1 MGALTDN
8 GLWLLMI
15 LIVLSLILAIMIG
28 IQKPFQTTRSE
39 AERWTVMFYIFA
51 FIKGSLSILII
62 TLIASGWIFI
72 KPFLNEKDKK
82 IILIIIPLQ
91 ILTNVAMTIS
101 EETAVAS
108 PNWAFWGV
116 TLTMGFLVVN
126 CVVVAENKIKYKLW
140 GAFYIVTV
148 VYVYFTRIMIQWK
161 FRPYANNPYTLV
173 DEDDLIQ
180 EDIEAGTGG
189 SDAVGLQTMSASSAA
204 PRKAMTR
211 EQLKFCSSILRQLK
225 KHQDA
230 PPFLFPVDPVA
241 LNIPDYFHF
250 IKRPMDLST
259 AEKKLNNVE
268 YESADDLASDIQL
281 IVDNCVLYNGKES
294 QISQR
299 AVSLQK
305 AFLNSMR
312 NMPKDNPKPASELV
326 DFREPAKKAPPAT
339 KTKKDSSK
347 KEPRKEPMITPIE
360 LVTPGATLASSSSIP
375 SYTSNHIR
383 AESEERRPKRDTH
396 APSKEIPTGTSIKK
410 KGGSRWRSNEQLRFC
425 QTVLKEFSKKSKAEF
440 MFPFME
446 PVDAIKLN
454 IPEYPLIIKN
464 PMDLSTIRQKL
475 EGDEYNDAL
484 QFEADVRLVISNCYA
499 FNPPGSQV
507 HIMGQRMEKLF
518 NEKWAERPAPP
529 TPPMETVD
537 VDSEEMDDDSSDDK
551 IAEMERHLK
560 TLSDKLESMKA
571 DKKKD
576 KHGKKSKSSSKHSK
590 SRSEVSVPTSTS
602 SEKKKLKR
610 SRQVI
615 SSSEDDGDDYDVVRV
630 KEKPGISLEQQKEL
644 SNTINN
650 FTGQELADVIQII
663 HDSMPHLKNGGQD
676 EIELDMDSLDPTTLR
691 RLYEYVHQNK
701 AKVRKPVP
709 PKVHKAQRSDD
720 IPRKSSDH
728 KPKAQVPIPAK
739 RKSEKISTNASSP
752 PHPSKKAKQET
763 PWLSQP
769 ASALETKMSFD
780 VDQDVDATVM
790 MAPKEESEKSL
801 SDSEGVGRKLSDEN
815 VRLENMEHWKMF
827 TEGDY
832 SAKPASGSSSKNEE
846 KVDHEWEKYKRE
858 QKEKD
863 EREKALLKEQQRREN
878 AAREE
883 NERRRQEEL
892 RRIQQEEDRKREI
905 AREAYLREQKRAE
918 EIQEKRRQSRERNRL
933 VQETGDPLWEVP
945 FKMAA
950 FEREMAREH
959 QKQANARQAELRKQ
973 GMNVDLYE
981 SFKNST
987 QPGIWSL
994 SPSQAPPQPPLPHA
1008 AL

>member
-1 MGALTDN
+1 M
-8 GLWLLMI
+8 
-15 LIVLSLILAIMIG
+15 
-28 IQKPFQTTRSE
+28 
-39 AERWTVMFYIFA
+39 
-51 FIKGSLSILII
+51 
-62 TLIASGWIFI
+62 
-72 KPFLNEKDKK
+72 LN
-82 IILIIIPLQ
+82 
-91 ILTNVAMTIS
+91 
-101 EETAVAS
+101 
-108 PNWAFWGV
+108 
-116 TLTMGFLVVN
+116 
-126 CVVVAENKIKYKLW
+126 
-140 GAFYIVTV
+140 
-148 VYVYFTRIMIQWK
+148 R
-161 FRPYANNPYTLV
+161 
-173 DEDDLIQ
+173 
-180 EDIEAGTGG
+180 
-189 SDAVGLQTMSASSAA
+189 SASSAA

-211 EQLKFCSSILRQLK
+211 EQLKFCSSVLRQLK

-241 LNIPDYFHF
+241 LKIPDYFIY
-250 IKRPMDLST
+250 IKHPMDLST

-268 YESADDLASDIQL
+268 YEAVDDLTHDIQL
-281 IVDNCVLYNGKES
+281 IVDNCQLYNGKES
-294 QISQR
+294 EISQR
-299 AVSLQK
+299 AVALQK
-305 AFLNSMR
+305 AFLLSMR
-312 NMPKDNPKPASELV
+312 NMPKDNPKPAFEPV
-326 DFREPAKKAPPAT
+326 EFREPAKKAPPAA

-360 LVTPGATLASSSSIP
+360 LVTPGATLASSASIP
-375 SYTSNHIR
+375 SYPNHHAR

-396 APSKEIPTGTSIKK
+396 APSKEIPTGTSTKK
-410 KGGSRWRSNEQLRFC
+410 KGGSRWKTNEQLRFC
-425 QTVLKEFSKKSKAEF
+425 LTVLKEFSKKSKAEF

-446 PVDAIKLN
+446 PVDPIKLN
-454 IPEYPLIIKN
+454 IPEYPLIIKH

-475 EGDEYNDAL
+475 EGDEYDDAS

-590 SRSEVSVPTSTS
+590 ARSEVSAPTSTS
-602 SEKKKLKR
+602 SEKKKHKR

-615 SSSEDDGDDYDVVRV
+615 SSSEDEDDMDVVRV
-630 KEKPGISLEQQKEL
+630 KEKAPLITLDQQKEL

-676 EIELDMDSLDPTTLR
+676 EIELDMDSLDPTTLY
-691 RLYEYVHQNK
+691 RLHEYVSQNRVK
-701 AKVRKPVP
+701 PRKPAL
-709 PKVHKAQRSDD
+709 PKIHKAHRPDEFS
-720 IPRKSSDH
+720 RKSSDQ
-728 KPKAQVPIPAK
+728 KPKVRRDRDRRQFSSSDSSGSGSDLSDIEHDSRSRSSHSRGRRPRSRSPTPLPPPSPSLPPPPPIKAQVPIPAK
-739 RKSEKISTNASSP
+739 RKSEKISTSVSSP
-752 PHPSKKAKQET
+752 PHPSKKVKQET

-769 ASALETKMSFD
+769 SSALETKMSFD

-790 MAPKEESEKSL
+790 MAPKEESEKSP
-801 SDSEGVGRKLSDEN
+801 SDSEGFGRKLSDEN
-815 VRLENMEHWKMF
+815 VRLENMEHWRML

-832 SAKPASGSSSKNEE
+832 STKPAGSSGSKNEE

-883 NERRRQEEL
+883 NERRRQEDL
-892 RRIQQEEDRKREI
+892 RRVQQEEDRKREI

-918 EIQEKRRQSRERNRL
+918 EIQEKRRQARERNRM
-933 VQETGDPLWEVP
+933 VQETGDPLWDVP

-959 QKQANARQAELRKQ
+959 QKQVNARQAELRKQ
-973 GMNVDLYE
+973 GMNLELYE
-981 SFKNST
+981 SFKNSAH
-987 QPGIWSL
+987 PG
-994 SPSQAPPQPPLPHA
+994 P
-1008 AL
+1008 